1 MKTVSTQI
9 GTALTADFE
18 ENTWTF
24 LMPENYKVWA
34 GKFAIVDKPVYD
46 ELLKA
51 LQMVLD
57 VDKSRGLESSLFT
70 KDEQDQINNAIN
82 KATL

>member
-1 MKTVSTQI
+1 MEKVSTQI

-34 GKFAIVDKPVYD
+34 GEFAIVDKPIYD

-70 KDEQDQINNAIN
+70 KNEQDQINNAIK
-82 KATL
+82 KATA